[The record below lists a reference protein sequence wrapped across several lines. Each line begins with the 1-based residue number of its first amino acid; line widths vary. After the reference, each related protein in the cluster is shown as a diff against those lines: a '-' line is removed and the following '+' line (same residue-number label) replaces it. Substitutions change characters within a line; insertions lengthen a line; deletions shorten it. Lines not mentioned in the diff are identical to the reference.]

1 MFNKF
6 ITERVGLLLAYIV
19 YSIMMCFRCFE
30 AAAGGGGAAAPVVDP
45 PVVDPNEITIEN
57 LKGIILEAVKTSTA
71 EEMKE
76 LKKDM
81 TEVTRKS
88 IFPFQDGKFGTGE
101 VADVTQQSILDT
113 TFFSKQ
119 YSMNSQQFSKYK
131 SMQAPWLP
139 EGMLLGNELKNQGSP
154 WKRLSPEM
162 ETFAKSMQ
170 CMGNMDKMRQVGID
184 VKDHNDK
191 VIDHMKQSGMNEG
204 VLGAGG
210 VFVPVEFWNGC
221 IEFAIQQSVIL
232 SKVWRLQMNSNLMY
246 LPRLVQAAGAY
257 FGGVQFFTPGEGQKK
272 EDTQPEFERLTLQAE
287 KLIAVV
293 YLTDELI
300 ADSMIN
306 IVNYVTGLFTRAF
319 QYELERRVIAG
330 AGTAG
335 TPCLGI
341 VNDPLINLVPR
352 QTAGTVTYQDII
364 NLDNALDEN
373 FTNLSWAT
381 RKVTQNTLL
390 GLRDSHN
397 RPIFMA
403 DYGVFTGS
411 PLHPPTMI
419 TYPVNRTRNVPT
431 MGTKGDLILGDLS
444 WYLLGIRQDLRIDQ
458 SEHVRFLWDEQTI
471 RFVMRLDGLPAISIA
486 FAILDDVES

>member
-1 MFNKF
+1 MFGLK
-6 ITERVGLLLAYIV
+6 ITERISFLFVYIV
-19 YSIMMCFRCFE
+19 YSIMMCFRCFDT
-30 AAAGGGGAAAPVVDP
+30 AAGGGAAVDPVVDP
-45 PVVDPNEITIEN
+45 PPDPNEVSMEN
-57 LKGIILEAVKTSTA
+57 IKGIILEAAKTATA
-71 EEMKE
+71 EEMKT
-76 LKKDM
+76 LKEEM

-88 IFPFQDGKFGTGE
+88 IFPFQDGAFGMGE
-101 VADVTQQSILDT
+101 VADVSQQSILDT

-119 YSMNSQQFSKYK
+119 YSGNTQQFSKYK

-139 EGMLLGNELKNQGSP
+139 EGMLLGHELKNQNGP
-154 WKRLSPEM
+154 FKRLSPEM

-170 CMGNMDKMRQVGID
+170 CMGDMDKMRQMGID
-184 VKDHNDK
+184 VKAHNDK
-191 VIDHMKQSGMNEG
+191 VIDHMKQAGLNEG

-210 VFVPVEFWNGC
+210 VFVPIEFWNGV

-257 FGGVQFFTPGEGQKK
+257 FGGIQFFTPGEGQYKD
-272 EDTQPEFERLTLQAE
+272 ETQPEFERLTLQAE

-341 VNDPLINLVPR
+341 VNDPLINIVAR
-352 QTAGTVTYQDII
+352 QTAGTVTYQDVI

-373 FTNLSWAT
+373 FTNLSWCT

-390 GLRDSHN
+390 GLRDTNN

-419 TYPVNRTRNVPT
+419 TYPVHRTRNVPQ
-431 MGTKGDLILGDLS
+431 MGNQGDLILGDLS
-444 WYLLGIRQDLRIDQ
+444 WYLLGIRQDLRIDM

-471 RFVMRLDGLPAISIA
+471 RFVMRLDGLPAVSIA
-486 FAILDDVES
+486 FAILGDVES